1 VKIEEIER
9 QFHELKAGFEAG
21 AITEEQF
28 RAQTKD
34 LLFQDS
40 EGRYWAIGIKTE
52 QWYRYEDGDWV
63 NASPPPTLE
72 SVSEK
77 ITPPEH
83 EAEEVEARRKRS
95 LGSPVLLGLIGALC
109 LVCLVAVA
117 AISYQLG
124 RLSVM
129 GLPTEDILHT
139 ATFEATEVRV
149 VEPTETVDLAEPT
162 ATPMQPEDSPTPQPT
177 VTKSE
182 ASPAPT
188 PTHTLAPQRTP
199 TPVPTPQMTYSP
211 PVLLDPEN
219 GAERG
224 PGYKAILTWQPVGEL
239 SPNEYYHVEVCW
251 NGCSV
256 FWGDYVRDT
265 TYEFPWFKRGY
276 AIDDRYYWHVTVR
289 VQRGEAPAGPL
300 DPPISPPSETWM
312 FMYPD

>member
-1 VKIEEIER
+1 MKTEEIEKL
-9 QFHELKAGFEAG
+9 FHEVKAAFEAG
-21 AITEEQF
+21 AITERQF
-28 RAQTKD
+28 KAEAKE

-52 QWYRYEDGDWV
+52 QWYRYEEGDWV

-72 SVSEK
+72 SVAQE
-77 ITPPEH
+77 ITPPEV
-83 EAEEVEARRKRS
+83 EAEEAKAPTKRP
-95 LGSPVLLGLIGALC
+95 LRSPVLLGLIGALF
-109 LVCLVAVA
+109 LVCLIAVA
-117 AISYQLG
+117 AISYQVG

-129 GLPTEDILHT
+129 ALPAEDT
-139 ATFEATEVRV
+139 PTTTSEATEAPEV
-149 VEPTETVDLAEPT
+149 EPT
-162 ATPMQPEDSPTPQPT
+162 ATLDLAGPEATPVQPEHSPTSQPT
-177 VTKSE
+177 VTESE

-188 PTHTLAPQRTP
+188 PTHTRAPQRTP
-199 TPVPTPQMTYSP
+199 TPVSTPQMRYSP

-239 SPNEYYHVEVCW
+239 SHSEYYHVEVCW

-256 FWGDYVRDT
+256 FWGDYVQDT